1 MPTKTLMTP
10 ETGPRQPTPLAFRKN
25 NHSNFKPFT
34 TIATTTVIASP

>member
-1 MPTKTLMTP
+1 
-10 ETGPRQPTPLAFRKN
+10 LAFRKN